1 MKSLGNHSTWQDLL
15 NLANEYLGAA
25 NAYPYPDGFCELLNA
40 AIANVNV
47 LHQNCTPV
55 PPCNNAHKES
65 GERNNLAAD
74 EASLIPNPSTDMVV
88 LSYNALSDGP
98 LTVRIAGINGVVSVQ
113 EITVQ
118 KGINQKELLIGHL
131 APGIYTVLLQQ
142 GESSIVKR
150 LVKIQ
155 E

>member
-1 MKSLGNHSTWQDLL
+1 MTGVQTCAL
-15 NLANEYLGAA
+15 
-25 NAYPYPDGFCELLNA
+25 PILNA

-47 LHQNCTPV
+47 LHQNCMPV
-55 PPCNNAHKES
+55 PPCNNAHQAS
-65 GERNNLAAD
+65 GERNNLAVD

-118 KGINQKELLIGHL
+118 KGTNQKELLIGHL

-142 GESSIVKR
+142 GENCIVKR